1 MKAMELDSRK
11 LLDEAKENKY
21 DLPVAS
27 ILLVIDEQL
36 KKGH

>member
-1 MKAMELDSRK
+1 METDSRQ
-11 LLDEAKENKY
+11 LLDEARQNKY

-36 KKGH
+36 KKGR